1 MKRILAVLTLATM
14 LSMPALETRAEPQY
28 ELKTYPMFGVPDAYQ
43 QLTEVGGTA
52 VKGERIWKQVPITI
66 VTRDLDSGVVLGN
79 SAGKALK
86 RAMTKRTSK
95 EPKAPKTTAKD
106 IKTNTT
112 KTINLKNTNK
122 K

>member
-1 MKRILAVLTLATM
+1 MKYKFKVLLLTTIIASSCISCTFAQAGRIIGG
-14 LSMPALETRAEPQY
+14 EDGRA
-28 ELKTYPMFGVPDAYQ
+28 MGMVM
-43 QLTEVGGTA
+43 
-52 VKGERIWKQVPITI
+52 
-66 VTRDLDSGVVLGN
+66 DSGVMLGN

-86 RAMTKRTSK
+86 RAITNRTQK
-95 EPKAPKTTAKD
+95 EPKAPKTTTKD

>member
-1 MKRILAVLTLATM
+1 MKSKFKVLLLTTIIASSCISCTFAQAGRIIGGKDG
-14 LSMPALETRAEPQY
+14 RA
-28 ELKTYPMFGVPDAYQ
+28 MGMVM
-43 QLTEVGGTA
+43 
-52 VKGERIWKQVPITI
+52 
-66 VTRDLDSGVVLGN
+66 DSGVVLGN

-86 RAMTKRTSK
+86 RAITNRTSK